1 MKMILFAEEW
11 LYQELYQAYSVT
23 IDGKR
28 SSFFSRDE
36 SYLLHSQKKDH
47 INFALDTVGGIKNV
61 THILLQRSLYGNEEI
76 LSILQRIRLLR
87 PSIYTVLIMDQ
98 YNEIDPLDALFIS
111 EIVKESLAFFCFQ
124 AANLGELFERN
135 FNISYADRI
144 IEKYKKKDRL
154 RMLRS

>member
-28 SSFFSRDE
+28 S

-87 PSIYTVLIMDQ
+87 PSIYTVLIMD
-98 YNEIDPLDALFIS
+98 
-111 EIVKESLAFFCFQ
+111 K
-124 AANLGELFERN
+124 
-135 FNISYADRI
+135 
-144 IEKYKKKDRL
+144 
-154 RMLRS
+154 